1 MSFLDIKDDKIFVI
15 DCIKKTMP
23 KWYDIS
29 FIENFNECS
38 DNELNIDFD
47 LEDLDLNSKRIMHER
62 FTLIAGILPFVSD
75 KKMRNEMISKIAE
88 QSNI

>member
-47 LEDLDLNSKRIMHER
+47 L
-62 FTLIAGILPFVSD
+62 
-75 KKMRNEMISKIAE
+75 
-88 QSNI
+88 